1 MKQNRRPRRPILVA
15 LIIAVNIAVFLL
27 WHLQGPG
34 EPVFM
39 ENNFLISWQALSDGR
54 YWTLLTAVFSHNWDL
69 HILINM
75 LVLWSFGSVLEI
87 VLGPGRFLKFY
98 LVAGIFSSF
107 SHAAL
112 SNWLLGQPQLAA
124 LGASGAIAGLVLLFA
139 LMFPKQKIYL
149 FAVIP
154 IPALWGAL
162 AFVGIDLWGLTAQA
176 KGGGLPIGH
185 GAHLGGAL
193 IGVIYYVFFIRPRW
207 LKNPYRVALQ

>member
-1 MKQNRRPRRPILVA
+1 MKQNRRPRRPIIVA

-39 ENNFLISWQALSDGR
+39 EKNFLISWQALSDGR

-149 FAVIP
+149 FAVVP

>member
-1 MKQNRRPRRPILVA
+1 MKQNRRPRRPVTVILIV
-15 LIIAVNIAVFLL
+15 AVNVAVFLL

-39 ENNFLISWQALSDGR
+39 EKNFLISWQALSDGR

-75 LVLWSFGSVLEI
+75 LVLWSFGSVLEM
-87 VLGPGRFLKFY
+87 VLGPSRFLKFY

-112 SNWLLGQPQLAA
+112 SEWLLGQPQLAA

-149 FAVIP
+149 FAVVP

-162 AFVGIDLWGLTAQA
+162 AFVGIDLWGLSAQA
-176 KGGGLPIGH
+176 EGGGLPIGH

-207 LKNPYRVALQ
+207 VKSPYRAALQ